1 MDEVH
6 REIQSPAR
14 FVHSAI
20 VYLDDTRMVEA
31 RKETSFGEKAGLEK
45 FRSLALRDKHLH
57 GTAQT
62 ELQMLDLVHLR
73 HAAPS
78 EEPHHA
84 VSRDNLAAK
93 ITHALTSLIRL
104 YLIRK
109 RELLLMPQD
118 SQRAI
123 LRTERSPR
131 QPKP

>member
-45 FRSLALRDKHLH
+45 FRPLALRDKHLH

-93 ITHALTSLIRL
+93 HH
-104 YLIRK
+104 
-109 RELLLMPQD
+109 LLQTLFTAQNHLVE
-118 SQRAI
+118 ST
-123 LRTERSPR
+123 LHSF
-131 QPKP
+131 